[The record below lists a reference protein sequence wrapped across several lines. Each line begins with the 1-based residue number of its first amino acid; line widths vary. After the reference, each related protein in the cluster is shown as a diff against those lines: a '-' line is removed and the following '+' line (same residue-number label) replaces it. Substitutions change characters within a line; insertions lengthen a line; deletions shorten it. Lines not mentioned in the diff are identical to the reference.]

1 MMFSGRPSGRPFF
14 DKIDCTKKQNNFPAR
29 RILVHIAS
37 MKKII
42 LYLLLAA
49 ITYLGYIV
57 ISLALTPPV
66 SDLADKKFST
76 TIQVRDWQGE
86 FHPFVVGPPNPHW
99 TPSNRIPAEMKWA
112 VILAE
117 DANFYQHEG
126 FDVKAIKA
134 AIKYDL
140 EKKSLK
146 RGASTITQQT
156 AKNLFLSREKT
167 ITRKVKE
174 VYLAWRMEQELTKGR
189 IIELY
194 LNVVE
199 LGPMVYGIGHGS
211 RYYFGKPASA
221 LTPRECAF
229 LAAMLPG
236 PRLAYNPYKN
246 LGKVV
251 KRSEMILRLLRK
263 RGVLDESEYQTA
275 LAQSPNV
282 GRLQQ
287 KVDATIST
295 PPVFTS
301 TSTARAQTEDKPAAE
316 PPATST
322 EAVEPAPE
330 KQPPALEQP
339 AEKQ

>member
-1 MMFSGRPSGRPFF
+1 
-14 DKIDCTKKQNNFPAR
+14 
-29 RILVHIAS
+29 

-42 LYLLLAA
+42 LYIFLAVIA
-49 ITYLGYIV
+49 YLAYIA
-57 ISLALTPPV
+57 ISLTLSPPV
-66 SDLADKKFST
+66 SDLIDKKFST

-86 FHPFVVGPPNPHW
+86 YHPFVVGPKNPHW

-117 DANFYQHEG
+117 DANFYKHEG
-126 FDVKAIKA
+126 FDVKAIKN

-146 RGASTITQQT
+146 RGASTITQQA

-174 VYLAWRMEQELTKGR
+174 IYLAYRMEQELTKGR
-189 IIELY
+189 IVELY

-199 LGPMVYGIGHGS
+199 LGPMVYGIGHGAQ
-211 RYYFGKPASA
+211 YYFGKPASA

-236 PRLAYNPYKN
+236 PRVAYNPYKN
-246 LGKVV
+246 LGKVL
-251 KRSEMILRLLRK
+251 KRSDMILRLLRQK
-263 RGVLDESEYQTA
+263 GVLGEAEYQAA

-282 GRLQQ
+282 GRMQQ
-287 KVDATIST
+287 KVDELIST
-295 PPVFTS
+295 PPVFAS
-301 TSTARAQTEDKPAAE
+301 PSSASKDLIEKTAEPEGEKKEEPAA
-316 PPATST
+316 
-322 EAVEPAPE
+322 VVPAPQSGDTAPINPHE
-330 KQPPALEQP
+330 SLDDK
-339 AEKQ
+339 K